1 MNVLKEKRLISI
13 SRKLNFPSALLLL
26 FVFVISSCKTVDIR
40 TDYALQNNTPS
51 DIEKGKKLLKNAY
64 LEMGYDKFENT
75 TNYEV
80 SSLFKWKFPWTMMP
94 MNALPG
100 NKGKN
105 IRFRF
110 STNDFNG
117 QVTYLDGR
125 KKGKT
130 YGLQSWK
137 DYRFTK
143 KEDFKTRKSKRY
155 NWGLATY
162 HYVIEAPMR
171 LLGADIIRYAGE
183 KEFNGNQY
191 DVVYAT
197 WKQDAPHKEHDQWLV
212 YINKHTGM
220 IDLTEIT
227 INDFF
232 LPMPP
237 GMKGATILTERKLTA
252 NGSYLPSF
260 VTIQLGKPKSS
271 EKYVYT
277 FELNDYKFDAFP
289 KEELFPIKELEPIGD
304 AKIILS
310 K

>member
-1 MNVLKEKRLISI
+1 MIFQKETRNISI
-13 SRKLNFPSALLLL
+13 TRKLNIFSKLL
-26 FVFVISSCKTVDIR
+26 FLVVFALSSCKTVDIR
-40 TDYALQNNTPS
+40 TDYAMESNTS
-51 DIEKGKKLLKNAY
+51 SNVNKGKTLLKQAY
-64 LEMGYDKFENT
+64 LDMGYDKLEKT

-80 SSLFKWKFPWTMMP
+80 NSLFKWKFPWSIMP

-100 NKGKN
+100 NKGKD

-117 QVTYLDGR
+117 QVTYLEGR

-130 YGLQSWK
+130 YGLQSWQ
-137 DYRFTK
+137 DYRFK
-143 KEDFKTRKSKRY
+143 MEKDLKSKKSKRY

-171 LLGADIIRYAGE
+171 LLGADIIRFAGE
-183 KEFNGNQY
+183 KEFNGKQY
-191 DVVYAT
+191 NLVYAT
-197 WKQDAPHKEHDQWLV
+197 WGQDAPHKEHDQWLV
-212 YINKHTGM
+212 YINKQTGM

-237 GMKGATILTERKLTA
+237 GMKGATIQTERKLTS

-260 VTIQLGKPKSS
+260 VTIQLGEPKSP
-271 EKYVYT
+271 EKHVYT
-277 FELNDYKFDAFP
+277 FELNDYEFDAFP
-289 KEELFPIKELEPIGD
+289 KEELFPLKDIEQVGD
-304 AKIILS
+304 AKIE
-310 K
+310 